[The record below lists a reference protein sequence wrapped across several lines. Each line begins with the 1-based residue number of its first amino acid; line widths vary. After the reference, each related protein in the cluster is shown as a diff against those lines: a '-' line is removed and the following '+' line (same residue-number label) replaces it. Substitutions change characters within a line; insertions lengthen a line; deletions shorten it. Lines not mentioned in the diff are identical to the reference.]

1 MDLAQHM
8 GLCIGCFG
16 MQHNQGIHDFQSSQP
31 QWLQREVAELLRQR
45 VRHELSMHKI
55 KLGDKIAKGKHVS
68 KYHFIFTQTDFS
80 KGKKN
85 HNLNFCTEEEKKIT
99 TQ

>member
-1 MDLAQHM
+1 
-8 GLCIGCFG
+8 

-45 VRHELSMHKI
+45 VRHELSMHKL

-80 KGKKN
+80 KGKKIIIYIFA
-85 HNLNFCTEEEKKIT
+85 LKKRKKIT